1 MRSGN
6 IFVSKWTHIR
16 YHNTINALKKKKR
29 RDKICPGVF
38 SLTVIVVTVSS
49 LDKWTQQFIPILER
63 DPVFYNANL
72 SAGVLFRRRALRA

>member
-16 YHNTINALKKKKR
+16 YHNTINALKKKKC

-38 SLTVIVVTVSS
+38 SLTVIVVTVLS

-63 DPVFYNANL
+63 NFTVFDGIL
-72 SAGVLFRRRALRA
+72 DGDHLFRSPAAE